1 METVIINSKIKK
13 NNKTELYQTLE
24 SLRPS
29 IKTHCK
35 DLDIKINPD
44 NSLFMEITFDNQESF
59 ENNFYNNEFNILKGT
74 LKSLC
79 ENVIIKV
86 NNSLVNNS

>member
-1 METVIINSKIKK
+1 MENVTINSKIKK
-13 NNKTELYQTLE
+13 KNKTELYQTLE

-35 DLDIKINPD
+35 NLDIKINPD
-44 NSLFMEITFDNQESF
+44 NSLFMEITFDSKESF

-79 ENVIIKV
+79 EDVIIKV
-86 NNSLVNNS
+86 NHTLVNDN

>member
-1 METVIINSKIKK
+1 MQTVIINSKIKK

-24 SLRPS
+24 SLQPS

-35 DLDIKINPD
+35 EFELKINQD
-44 NSLFMEITFDNQESF
+44 NSLSMKITFDSQEGF

-79 ENVIIKV
+79 EDVIIKV

>member
-1 METVIINSKIKK
+1 METVIINSKIRK

-24 SLRPS
+24 SLKPS
-29 IKTHCK
+29 IMTHCK
-35 DLDIKINPD
+35 DLDIKIKPD
-44 NSLFMEITFDNQESF
+44 NSLFMEITFDSQESF

-79 ENVIIKV
+79 EDVIIKV

>member
-1 METVIINSKIKK
+1 MQTVIINSKIKK

-24 SLRPS
+24 SLQPS

-35 DLDIKINPD
+35 DLDIKIKPD
-44 NSLFMEITFDNQESF
+44 NSLFMEITFDSQESF

-79 ENVIIKV
+79 EDVIIKV

>member
-1 METVIINSKIKK
+1 MQTVIINSKIKK

-24 SLRPS
+24 SLQPS

-44 NSLFMEITFDNQESF
+44 NSLSMEITFDSQESF

-79 ENVIIKV
+79 EDVIIKV

>member
-1 METVIINSKIKK
+1 METVIINSKIRK

-24 SLRPS
+24 SLQPS

-35 DLDIKINPD
+35 DLDIKINQD
-44 NSLFMEITFDNQESF
+44 NSLSMKITFDSQESF

-79 ENVIIKV
+79 EDVIIKV

>member
-1 METVIINSKIKK
+1 MQTVIINSKIKK

-24 SLRPS
+24 SLQPS

-44 NSLFMEITFDNQESF
+44 NSLFMEITFDSQESF

-79 ENVIIKV
+79 EDVIIKV

>member
-24 SLRPS
+24 SLKPS

-35 DLDIKINPD
+35 ELELKICPD
-44 NSLFMEITFDNQESF
+44 NSLFMEITFDNHESF
-59 ENNFYNNEFNILKGT
+59 ENNFYTSEFNILKGT

-86 NNSLVNNS
+86 NDSLVNDG

>member
-1 METVIINSKIKK
+1 MQTVIINSKIKK

-24 SLRPS
+24 SLKPS

-44 NSLFMEITFDNQESF
+44 NSLFMEITFDSQESF

-79 ENVIIKV
+79 EDVIIKV